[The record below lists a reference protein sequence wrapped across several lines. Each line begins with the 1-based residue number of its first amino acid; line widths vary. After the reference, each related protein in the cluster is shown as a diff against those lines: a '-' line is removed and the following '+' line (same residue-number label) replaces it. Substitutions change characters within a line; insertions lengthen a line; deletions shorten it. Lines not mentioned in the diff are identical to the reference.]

1 MENFNYNS
9 LDYLTVTRKLLD
21 DTVWTTIKDR
31 FVGDSGSGDGVIAH
45 GSEWFSGLFD
55 ACLLYTSPSP
65 RDAHESR
72 MPSSA

>member
-45 GSEWFSGLFD
+45 G
-55 ACLLYTSPSP
+55 
-65 RDAHESR
+65 
-72 MPSSA
+72 